1 MVRIPAGILA
11 DITHHERTHGA
22 ETEPRSYLGHRVED
36 GEWVVIWRLESG
48 EVVERRYERW
58 EADRIKRAR
67 ENRAAREARRGFRA
81 V

>member
-1 MVRIPAGILA
+1 MTRIPPGILA
-11 DITHHERTHGA
+11 DIAHHERTHGA
-22 ETEPRSYLGHRVED
+22 ETEPRAYLGHRVEG

-58 EADRIKRAR
+58 GPNAGKRAR
-67 ENRAAREARRGFRA
+67 EAEAARGLRRTFRT